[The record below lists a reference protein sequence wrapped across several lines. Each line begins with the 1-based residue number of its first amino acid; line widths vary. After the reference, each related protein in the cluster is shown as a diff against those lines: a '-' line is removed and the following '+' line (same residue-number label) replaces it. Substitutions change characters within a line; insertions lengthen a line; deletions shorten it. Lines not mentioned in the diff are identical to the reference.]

1 MGSQRFQPLP
11 GFRDSYPADCAV
23 RTYLCEHWRGVAG
36 RYGFV
41 EFEGP
46 LLEPTDL
53 YRRKSGD
60 EITAQLFHF
69 TDKGEREVSLRPEV
83 TPSLARMVTAR
94 SRDFRKP
101 LKWFQIGPCFRYEK
115 QQKGRSREFY
125 QFNCDILGEG
135 SVAADAELV
144 ALVADLMRGLG
155 FTPDD
160 VEIRVSDRDAWLRFA
175 ETEGVSAD
183 QGQAFLAAVD
193 KLEREKPEATDAKLR
208 TLGTSLAAVEGF
220 ITKPATASPKFDA
233 LLADLG
239 ARGLDGFVRLDLGV
253 VRGLAYYTGLV
264 FEVFSLGEGMRA
276 VAGGGRYDGLCEL
289 VGGAGAAMPA
299 CGFAMGDVVIADL
312 VRATPQASS
321 RLTHYLSG
329 AFALDAYVVVADEGY
344 RPQALGLVQKLRAAG
359 FRADFPLS
367 PTKVGKQF
375 QAAESVQARLAVVVG
390 AGFPKLQVKH
400 LATRA
405 PGRGPPAGSAA
416 DRLRALPRGS
426 NREDFLTCSEPTTA
440 TNSAVRTSAIPL
452 PWSAGSTPSATTM
465 EWYSSTSGTARG

>member
-1 MGSQRFQPLP
+1 MGSQQLQPLP
-11 GFRDSYPADCAV
+11 GFRDTYPADCAV
-23 RTYLCEHWRGVAG
+23 RTYLCEQWRGAAG

-41 EFEGP
+41 EYEGP

-83 TPSLARMVTAR
+83 TPSLARMAAAR

-101 LKWFQIGPCFRYEK
+101 LKWFQVGPCFRYEK

-125 QFNCDILGEG
+125 QFNCDILGEPG
-135 SVAADAELV
+135 VAADAELV
-144 ALVADLMRGLG
+144 ALVADVMRDLG

-160 VEIRVSDRDAWLRFA
+160 VVVRVSDRDAWVAFA
-175 ETEGVSAD
+175 ASEGVPAD
-183 QGQAFLAAVD
+183 RHQAFLAAVD
-193 KLEREKPEATDAKLR
+193 KLEREKPDATDAKLR
-208 TLGTSLAAVEGF
+208 ALGTSLAAVERF
-220 ITKPATASPKFDA
+220 MTRPAAASQKFEA

-289 VGGAGAAMPA
+289 VGGSGAAMPA

-312 VRATPQASS
+312 VRATPQANA
-321 RLTHYLSG
+321 RLTSYLSG

-344 RPQALGLVQKLRAAG
+344 RLRALGLVQKLRTAG
-359 FRADFPLS
+359 FRVDFPLA
-367 PTKVGKQF
+367 PAKVGKQF
-375 QAAESVQARLAVVVG
+375 QAAEAAQARLAVVVG
-390 AGFPKLQVKH
+390 EGFPRLQVKQM
-400 LATRA
+400 
-405 PGRGPPAGSAA
+405 
-416 DRLRALPRGS
+416 
-426 NREDFLTCSEPTTA
+426 LT
-440 TNSAVRTSAIPL
+440 RTSLEMDEPAL
-452 PWSAGSTPSATTM
+452 VGALEA
-465 EWYSSTSGTARG
+465 ARGGGLPPGAPLIA